1 MSGQTMNFTKADYEA
16 AIAVLGRSEPGK
28 PVGIVNLTDEQVMVL
43 DGVQAFQPTPL
54 PWLDAQGDVDK
65 ELVGKVALRA
75 LLGQGYVVP
84 ASRGEGQEVGIDAIP
99 ELTGTLVLRRTA
111 QAIVAAE
118 RVTTLG
124 RHWVFCYVHEG
135 YGILEEEVATSG
147 HHTFSVYPEAYLGE
161 RLEQYL
167 DPTSAAIMAGKSR
180 TFTVPEFEAAAPNLP
195 ELSEALTVTV
205 LSVAKA
211 GVDTLRN
218 VTVYSGPRGVF
229 TVQGDLRDGVADRL
243 VLTEVGA
250 AVVRDL
256 PGKLLA
262 A

>member
-1 MSGQTMNFTKADYEA
+1 MNFTKADYEA
-16 AIAVLGRSEPGK
+16 AIAVVGRAEEGK

-43 DGVQAFQPTPL
+43 DGVQAAQPTPM
-54 PWLDAQGDVDK
+54 PWLESQGDVDK

-84 ASRGEGQEVGIDAIP
+84 ASRGEGEEVGIDAIP

-111 QAIVAAE
+111 QAIVSVE

-124 RHWVFCYVHEG
+124 RAWIFCYVHEG

-161 RLEQYL
+161 RLEQFL
-167 DPTSAAIMAGKSR
+167 DPTSAAIMGGKPR
-180 TFTVPEFEAAAPNLP
+180 TFTLAEFEAAGPNLP
-195 ELSEALTVTV
+195 ELTEALIVSV
-205 LSVAKA
+205 ISVAKVGA
-211 GVDTLRN
+211 ETVRN
-218 VTVYSGPRGVF
+218 ATVYAGPRGVF
-229 TVQGDLRDGVADRL
+229 TLLGDLRDGADDRL
-243 VLTEVGA
+243 VLTEVSA

>member
-1 MSGQTMNFTKADYEA
+1 MKFTKADYEA
-16 AIAVLGRSEPGK
+16 AIAVLGRSEAGK
-28 PVGIVNLTDEQVMVL
+28 PVGIVNLTDEQVMAL
-43 DGVQAFQPTPL
+43 DGVQAVQPTPM

-65 ELVGKVALRA
+65 ELVVKVALRA
-75 LLGQGYVVP
+75 LLSQGLVVP
-84 ASRGEGQEVGIDAIP
+84 ASRGEGKEVGIDAIP

-111 QAIVAAE
+111 QAILSAE

-124 RHWVFCYVHEG
+124 RHWVYCYVHEG

-161 RLEQYL
+161 RLEQFL
-167 DPTSAAIMAGKSR
+167 DPTSAAIMAGKPR
-180 TFTVPEFEAAAPNLP
+180 TFTVQEFEAAAPNLP
-195 ELSEALTVTV
+195 ELNEALTVTV
-205 LSVAKA
+205 VSVAKVGA
-211 GVDTLRN
+211 ELIRN

-229 TVQGDLRDGVADRL
+229 TVQGDLRDGVNDHL

-256 PGKLLA
+256 PGRLLA
-262 A
+262 V

>member
-1 MSGQTMNFTKADYEA
+1 MNFTKADFEA
-16 AIAVLGRSEPGK
+16 AIAVLGRSEEGK
-28 PVGIVNLTDEQVMVL
+28 PVGIVNLTDEQVMAL
-43 DGVQAFQPTPL
+43 DGVQAVQPTAM
-54 PWLDAQGDVDK
+54 PWLEAQGDIDK
-65 ELVGKVALRA
+65 ELVVKVALRA
-75 LLGQGYVVP
+75 LLSQGLVVP
-84 ASRGEGQEVGIDAIP
+84 ANRGEGKDVGIDAIP

-111 QAIVAAE
+111 QAILSAE

-124 RHWVFCYVHEG
+124 RHRVYCYVHEG
-135 YGILEEEVATSG
+135 YGVLEEEVANSG

-167 DPTSAAIMAGKSR
+167 DPTSAAIMAGKPR

-195 ELSEALTVTV
+195 ELNEALTVTV
-205 LSVAKA
+205 VSVAKA
-211 GVDTLRN
+211 GAETLRN

-229 TVQGDLRDGVADRL
+229 TVQGDLRDGVNDRL

-250 AVVRDL
+250 AVVRAL